1 MKSIL
6 LLLPKKMILIF
17 TLALP
22 VYNESEIIEDIL
34 DDIIEEV
41 RSLSEEKNCEIEL
54 LIIDDGSNDDTPLI
68 LQRKTKQYVKMKIV
82 THKTNQGYRA
92 AIQSCLENS
101 KGDYIIVMDS
111 DGQYSISDLP
121 KFIEKCK
128 EGYNLVLGTKM
139 KRSDPKIRIWLGK
152 GYNWLFRLLFS
163 YNVKEVDC
171 GFRALSQDLA
181 KKISLGV
188 GNLPIGP
195 EILVTAIMNNCKIT
209 DVPVIHK
216 PRKGGETVFPMSK
229 LPSVISYSFLEL
241 IKLRM
246 RSNKIKS
253 S

>member
-1 MKSIL
+1 M
-6 LLLPKKMILIF
+6 IF

-22 VYNESEIIEDIL
+22 VYNESKIIENILDEIIEEI
-34 DDIIEEV
+34 
-41 RSLSEEKNCEIEL
+41 RRLSEGKKYEIEL
-54 LIIDDGSNDDTPLI
+54 LIIDDGSKDDTPLL
-68 LQRKTKQYVKMKIV
+68 LQKKSKQCDKMKIV

-92 AIQSCLENS
+92 AIQSCLDNS

-111 DGQYSISDLP
+111 DGQFSVSDLP
-121 KFIEKCK
+121 KFIKKCE
-128 EGYNLVLGTKM
+128 EGFNLVLGTKM

-171 GFRALSQDLA
+171 GFRALSQDFS
-181 KKISLGV
+181 KKISLGI

-209 DVPVIHK
+209 DVPVVHK
-216 PRKGGETVFPMSK
+216 PRQAGETVFPISK
-229 LPSVISYSFLEL
+229 LPSVISQSFFEL